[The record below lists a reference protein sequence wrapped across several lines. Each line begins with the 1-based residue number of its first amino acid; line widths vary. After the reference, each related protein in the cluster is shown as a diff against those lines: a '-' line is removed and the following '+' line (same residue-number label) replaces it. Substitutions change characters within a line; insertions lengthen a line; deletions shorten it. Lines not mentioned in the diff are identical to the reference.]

1 MMGGLKPMIKSMTG
15 FGIGESS
22 DGRYNFSV
30 EIKTVNHRY
39 NDIMIR
45 MPKHLSYLEDK
56 IKTTIKDRINRGR
69 VEVYI
74 KLGYIDEAG
83 MDIKVDFQLA
93 RAYKDRLNELIGELQ
108 IKDDIKLSHILAVP
122 EIIQTESKK
131 VDDDSIWNCLKIAL
145 EVALDNVMT
154 MRKNEGI
161 ELKRDMEN
169 QLVTVQHL
177 IGKIENRA
185 PLVVIEYKEK
195 LKERIEELLKEDC
208 NIDEDRLNY
217 EVVFFADKSDITEEI
232 TRFKSHIKQFS
243 NSLMNEE
250 AVGRKL
256 DFIIQEMNRE
266 INTIGSK
273 ANDLYICNYVVD
285 IKSELEKIRE
295 QVQNIE

>member
-1 MMGGLKPMIKSMTG
+1 MIKSMTG

-74 KLGYIDEAG
+74 KLGYIDESG

>member
-1 MMGGLKPMIKSMTG
+1 MIKSMTG

>member
-74 KLGYIDEAG
+74 KLGYIDESG